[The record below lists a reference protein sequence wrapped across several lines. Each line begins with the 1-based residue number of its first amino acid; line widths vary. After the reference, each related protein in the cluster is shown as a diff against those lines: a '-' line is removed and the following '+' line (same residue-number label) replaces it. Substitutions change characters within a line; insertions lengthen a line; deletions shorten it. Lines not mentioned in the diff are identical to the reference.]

1 MPSSQRQ
8 EVFNV
13 LLAQLLQE
21 RGAVVAPESIMYT
34 GAQKARQMPDVI
46 VNFQGLRT
54 AIEGE
59 VDAANA
65 KDKAVASAMHR
76 VETGVAHIGVGV
88 VYPASLRAVEFSQ
101 LKSELAHAKLEIA
114 VVTETGSSG
123 FVSGDVDHLERTLR
137 STFEQL
143 IKEDIVAE
151 AVALIDAAVDRF
163 AIPALDYRG
172 IWGRIIDSLG
182 GPTDEKVQEKL
193 TALERGAFVR
203 VGGLIVLNA
212 MIFHDVLATNH
223 KKLTRLVDITPKM
236 SLLLF
241 PEQWEYILDN
251 INYYS
256 IFHLARRIFNDFGTS
271 AWGTQEALRFMVKTA
286 LKISE
291 QRAALRHDLMGRVY
305 HRLLADAKYLGTY
318 YTSIPAAT
326 LLLKLALRP
335 SVWEIEWND
344 LDALRHFRVADLAC
358 GTGTLL
364 MAAADVISDNY
375 ISAAAE
381 RGEKIRLEEFHNLLV
396 ENIIHGYDVLTSAL
410 HLTASTLA
418 SRTPHISF
426 HGMNLTTMPLGGKD
440 SKLGSIEFL
449 QGGEVKAELNLFA
462 NPAPEQVTGEG
473 MAILPSASLPSLDLC
488 VMNPPFTRSV
498 GGNLLFGSLPGNAQN
513 CRNA

>member
-1 MPSSQRQ
+1 M
-8 EVFNV
+8 
-13 LLAQLLQE
+13 LQL
-21 RGAVVAPESIMYT
+21 APE
-34 GAQKARQMPDVI
+34 QR
-46 VNFQGLRT
+46 
-54 AIEGE
+54 
-59 VDAANA
+59 
-65 KDKAVASAMHR
+65 
-76 VETGVAHIGVGV
+76 
-88 VYPASLRAVEFSQ
+88 
-101 LKSELAHAKLEIA
+101 IA
-114 VVTETGSSG
+114 VS
-123 FVSGDVDHLERTLR
+123 
-137 STFEQL
+137 
-143 IKEDIVAE
+143 
-151 AVALIDAAVDRF
+151 
-163 AIPALDYRG
+163 
-172 IWGRIIDSLG
+172 RIS
-182 GPTDEKVQEKL
+182 
-193 TALERGAFVR
+193 
-203 VGGLIVLNA
+203 GLILVNA
-212 MIFHDVLATNH
+212 MIFQEILADHN
-223 KKLTRLVDITPKM
+223 
-236 SLLLF
+236 
-241 PEQWEYILDN
+241 PEVHNLQRALAAPHLIDEFASHWQKIQAE
-251 INYYS
+251 INYYP
-256 IFHLARRIFNDFGTS
+256 IFHVAGEILTDLTSDADVLEGLRGLAR
-271 AWGTQEALRFMVKTA
+271 TA
-286 LKISE
+286 
-291 QRAALRHDLMGRVY
+291 QTVVGMRAALHHDLMGRVY
-305 HRLLADAKYLGTY
+305 HRLLAEAKYLGTY